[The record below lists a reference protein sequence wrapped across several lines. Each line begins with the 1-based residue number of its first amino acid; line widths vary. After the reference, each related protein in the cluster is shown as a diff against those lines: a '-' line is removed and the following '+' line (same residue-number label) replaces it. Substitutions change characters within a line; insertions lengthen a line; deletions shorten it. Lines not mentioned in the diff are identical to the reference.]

1 VEHSFGEA
9 AIKAALDALRPCFVG
24 PNGQQGK
31 LERSALLIK
40 DVRLRPEVLFNFLT
54 IAAVLHGDAPPPPI
68 EEIERMLKECDV
80 RASLLANASRVVS
93 DAIVEQ
99 TKPSDIAGGGVR
111 ACAQDGRGEDDDSDG
126 EDDAEDVAPDMEHVG
141 VVEFHEQDMAAVING
156 LDSVVRKRGPSAAA
170 TADGAA
176 NSSSVDGSAATDGA
190 AANAAA
196 DTGKNDEAKRLE
208 MQRDGTP
215 LDDYMGDAEA
225 LYGAWWP
232 LFILR
237 RGVLPGKAIRK
248 KKLRH
253 LFCYHDCRFAHDLEL
268 LFHCANTV
276 LRHAANTAVSVTV
289 KSKGSA
295 FEDFKALVNDADF
308 VALLDAAKQSPKG
321 PEARQVMGR
330 VISFINLAGKSIPWG
345 SRERA
350 FEMTK
355 LMAIHRSEGS
365 GSIFYSM
372 APDGPLSHQIERV
385 TASR

>member
-1 VEHSFGEA
+1 
-9 AIKAALDALRPCFVG
+9 
-24 PNGQQGK
+24 
-31 LERSALLIK
+31 
-40 DVRLRPEVLFNFLT
+40 
-54 IAAVLHGDAPPPPI
+54 
-68 EEIERMLKECDV
+68 
-80 RASLLANASRVVS
+80 
-93 DAIVEQ
+93 
-99 TKPSDIAGGGVR
+99 
-111 ACAQDGRGEDDDSDG
+111 
-126 EDDAEDVAPDMEHVG
+126 
-141 VVEFHEQDMAAVING
+141 
-156 LDSVVRKRGPSAAA
+156 
-170 TADGAA
+170 
-176 NSSSVDGSAATDGA
+176 
-190 AANAAA
+190 
-196 DTGKNDEAKRLE
+196 

-215 LDDYMGDAEA
+215 LDDYMGDADA

-268 LFHCANTV
+268 LFHCANTA

-308 VALLDAAKQSPKG
+308 AALLDAAKQNPKG

-330 VISFINLAGKSIPWG
+330 IISFINLAGKSIPWG

-372 APDGPLSHQIERV
+372 APDGSLLPSD
-385 TASR
+385 